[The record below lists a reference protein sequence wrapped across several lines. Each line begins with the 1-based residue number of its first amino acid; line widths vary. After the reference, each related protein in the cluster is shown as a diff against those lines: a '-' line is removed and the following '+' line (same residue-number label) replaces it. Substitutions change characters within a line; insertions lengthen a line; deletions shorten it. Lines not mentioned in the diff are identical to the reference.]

1 MTTINKKE
9 EIMEKESLKIIE
21 KERPSLQSL
30 YDKLDN
36 LKDKFT
42 FIGIATRKMLATE
55 DYFPNDDIINGMQ
68 LIAYSLENEFDEIN
82 TMLNTLFKYQHLL
95 ESAKIGITMTTQGA
109 WTTKDKAIEVLNES
123 LHNLDMLIDYT
134 NELEE
139 EIENLMIKAHQLLE
153 RLGKM
158 K

>member
-1 MTTINKKE
+1 MATINKKE

-21 KERPSLQSL
+21 EESPSLQSL
-30 YDKLDN
+30 YDKLND

-42 FIGIATRKMLATE
+42 FIGTATRKMLATE

-68 LIAYSLENEFDEIN
+68 LITYSLEDEFDEIN

-95 ESAKIGITMTTQGA
+95 ESAKAGITMTEEGA
-109 WTTKDKAIEVLNES
+109 WIKKNKAIEVLNES
-123 LHNLDMLIDYT
+123 IHNLDMLVDYT
-134 NELEE
+134 NNLEE
-139 EIENLMIKAHQLLE
+139 EIENLMVKAHQLLE
-153 RLGKM
+153 KLGKV